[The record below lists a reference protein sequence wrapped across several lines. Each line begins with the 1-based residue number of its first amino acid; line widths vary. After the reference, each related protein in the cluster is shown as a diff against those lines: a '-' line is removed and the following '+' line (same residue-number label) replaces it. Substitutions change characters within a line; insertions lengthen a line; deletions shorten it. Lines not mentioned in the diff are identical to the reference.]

1 MFMENRYDK
10 YKDSGI
16 AWIGEIPEHWEV
28 KKGKNLFKKEER
40 PVRDNDEIITCFRD
54 GEVTLRSNR
63 RTDGFTNAM
72 KEVGYQGVRR
82 GDLVIHNMDAFAGA
96 IGVSDSN
103 GKSTPV
109 YSVCTP
115 KNNTDANVYYY
126 AYLLRSYALGGVI
139 QSLAKGIRER
149 STDFRYK
156 EFGDLF
162 YQQPPLSEQQSIAT
176 YLDQK
181 CSEIDELITLQEEMI
196 TKLQSYKQSV
206 ITEAVTK
213 GLDKNVPLKDSGIE
227 WIGEIPKHW
236 KVKRL
241 KFSCNVFGRIGF
253 RGYKSDDLVSEGNG
267 AITLSP
273 SNMKDMK
280 MDYTNRTYLS
290 WKKYYESP
298 EIMISKNDILMVKT
312 GSTYGKCSFVDDIP
326 MECTI
331 NPQIV
336 VFKQHKDY
344 PKFLAYSFQTKATRA
359 FVETSV
365 VGGTIPTIAQEKIMN
380 YFFAF
385 PPLSEQQSITDYLD
399 QKCSE
404 IDELISIKQQ
414 KIEKLKDYKK
424 SLIFE
429 CVTGK
434 RKVS

>member
-1 MFMENRYDK
+1 MENRYDK

-72 KEVGYQGVRR
+72 KEVGYQGVRK

-96 IGVSDSN
+96 IGVSDSD

-115 KNNTDANVYYY
+115 KNNIEVDVYYY

-162 YQQPPLSEQQSIAT
+162 YQKPPIQEQQSIAT

-181 CSEIDELITLQEEMI
+181 CGEIDELITLQEEMI

-227 WIGEIPKHW
+227 WIGEIPEHW
-236 KVKRL
+236 KITKIQYLAQL
-241 KFSCNVFGRIGF
+241 KSGYNLTTEEIKDSGLYPVYGGNGI
-253 RGYKSDDLVSEGNG
+253 RGYYDKYFLEGDYVLIGRQGALCGNINYSTGKSWATEH
-267 AITLSP
+267 A
-273 SNMKDMK
+273 
-280 MDYTNRTYLS
+280 
-290 WKKYYESP
+290 
-298 EIMISKNDILMVKT
+298 
-312 GSTYGKCSFVDDIP
+312 
-326 MECTI
+326 
-331 NPQIV
+331 V
-336 VFKQHKDY
+336 VCY
-344 PKFLAYSFQTKATRA
+344 PKTKYITKWFGELLRVMNLNQYSLAAAQPGLA
-359 FVETSV
+359 VERIKLLP
-365 VGGTIPTIAQEKIMN
+365 IPII
-380 YFFAF
+380 
-385 PPLSEQQSITDYLD
+385 PLSEQQSIADYLD